1 MNYQSKSQDVFA
13 IRTVI
18 AECKDESV
26 KITFDIVECENK
38 NNECLF
44 SNKLF
49 SSVSY
54 DMIVDETIFMPICTD
69 DECYF
74 CICSLNIEENY
85 INNLKNKIKEII
97 NIYIDSKIEAEEQK
111 YEDAINKI
119 NKWNNVKERLI
130 ND

>member
-26 KITFDIVECENK
+26 KITSDIVECENK
-38 NNECLF
+38 NNECIF
-44 SNKLF
+44 SNHLF

-69 DECYF
+69 NECIF
-74 CICSLNIEENY
+74 SICSLNIENNY
-85 INNLKNKIKEII
+85 INELKNKIKEIV
-97 NIYIDSKIEAEEQK
+97 NIYIDSKIEAEEEK
-111 YEDAINKI
+111 YETAINKI
-119 NKWNNVKERLI
+119 NKWNKIKGTLK